1 MSAKRNGKRNGAAG
15 LWAVVALALLGS
27 ALLPWSAA
35 TAAPAADK
43 PTVTLS
49 AAQAGKGGSV
59 TVKGEGWRPEAL
71 LMMLICGQSTPGE
84 GVVGG
89 TNACANAE
97 GRAVTTGKDGT
108 FRKKLPVA
116 EPPEPCPCVVH
127 VATVTGEKAR
137 ADAAFKVAGHPV
149 RAAARAERRRAALRP
164 VGHPYGGLRLPADLV
179 RRAPRRTLVFTVG
192 NVGPAPLKDPVFQV
206 GTSHGVFAPQWE
218 ERQWRGTVAPGKKA
232 RIELPVE
239 LSAGAHGDYLVSL
252 KFGGKVLAEQPWG
265 VGRPWGVT
273 VFWLLLCLVVPAAV
287 FRLGMAV
294 VDRLGPRRRRAAGR
308 HRTGRLAE
316 LTDRLAKLRPGQ
328 GAAAAD
334 EKTSAP
340 RIARPSGGSGAPDP
354 GSAERTT
361 ALRGSPPT
369 QTPAR
374 PRAGSPHR
382 PTTVRRREKR
392 DHAST
397 ESGGGLGRAPA
408 RRGGRPV
415 HRGRRMGRGSRLP
428 DGVRPSAD
436 LRAAARAGHDE
447 GGDHG
452 ARHGEGGRRDRGRME
467 DDPGGLQEP

>member
-1 MSAKRNGKRNGAAG
+1 MSAKRNGKRNRTAG
-15 LWAVVALALLGS
+15 LRAVVALALLGS
-27 ALLPWSAA
+27 ALLPWPAA
-35 TAAPAADK
+35 AAPGADK

-127 VATVTGEKAR
+127 VATVTGEKAK

-149 RAAARAERRRAALRP
+149 KPLPEQS
-164 VGHPYGGLRLPADLV
+164 GGGRLSVLSDTRMEGSGSLLTWFGAP
-179 RRAPRRTLVFTVG
+179 PRRTLVFTVG

-294 VDRLGPRRRRAAGR
+294 VDRLGPRRRRAGGR

-316 LTDRLAKLRPGQ
+316 LTDRLARLRPAQ
-328 GAAAAD
+328 DAAATD
-334 EKTSAP
+334 ERTRAS
-340 RIARPSGGSGAPDP
+340 RVARPSGGSGAPDP
-354 GSAERTT
+354 GSAERTA
-361 ALRGSPPT
+361 ALPWF
-369 QTPAR
+369 TPD
-374 PRAGSPHR
+374 
-382 PTTVRRREKR
+382 T
-392 DHAST
+392 
-397 ESGGGLGRAPA
+397 
-408 RRGGRPV
+408 
-415 HRGRRMGRGSRLP
+415 
-428 DGVRPSAD
+428 
-436 LRAAARAGHDE
+436 
-447 GGDHG
+447 
-452 ARHGEGGRRDRGRME
+452 
-467 DDPGGLQEP
+467 DPGASAGRLSAPSDNSPTKGKT